1 MRSVTVKTHLDS
13 GRVYAPGKKIYVPAA
28 AFSHPGVKLRTD
40 QNRRVSEAGVVVNVA
55 YPGRYLSES
64 SSKAAKTRTFGA
76 STRTKS
82 DPVKNAEIYGQRP
95 RTGENWCFD
104 RLS

>member
-1 MRSVTVKTHLDS
+1 M
-13 GRVYAPGKKIYVPAA
+13 YVPVA

-76 STRTKS
+76 STRAEFG
-82 DPVKNAEIYGQRP
+82 PVKMVKIFEERP
-95 RTGENWCFD
+95 RTGENWCFY